1 MTTISVI
8 VPTYRRPKDLWRCL
22 EALKKQTRSIDEL
35 LVVVRDIDTKTWS
48 FLANNNFAPLPLRTI
63 KLNIAG
69 QVAALN
75 AGINEAKGDIIAI
88 TDDDAAPRPQWLA
101 RIEAHFL
108 ADETV
113 GGVGGKD
120 WKYRG
125 TEVVKDTKKTVGKL
139 QWFGRIVGNHNLG
152 TGETREV
159 DFLKGANM
167 SYRRSAIANLRFD
180 ERLKG
185 SGAEIHNDLAFSLNV
200 KQLGWKLIYD
210 PLVEVDHYH
219 AVRLDGGQ
227 RSEQFNSAGTI
238 AHVHNETL
246 VLLQHLPP
254 VRQVVFSIWAI
265 LVGSKGRRGLVQ
277 CLRFLPTEGIV
288 SYQKYVAAMQ
298 GRWQGWQTW
307 KSVDTSAT
315 STAKNISTT
324 KCFSSGEE

>member
-1 MTTISVI
+1 MLITVLI
-8 VPTYRRPKDLWRCL
+8 PTYRRPQDLEKAL
-22 EALKKQTRSIDEL
+22 EALKQQVRSPDEVIVVIRDIDEL
-35 LVVVRDIDTKTWS
+35 SWS
-48 FLANNNFAPLPLRTI
+48 FIEQFDARPLPIQTVKVSRS
-63 KLNIAG
+63 G
-69 QVAALN
+69 QVKALN
-75 AGINEAKGDIIAI
+75 TGLDRAKGDIIAI

-152 TGETREV
+152 TGKTREV